1 MNKPPIGAFGF
12 IVNFSDNEDSATSY
26 FQEVTGLS
34 IRIDTDD
41 LQEGGFNNITHKI
54 IKYASYGD
62 VTLKRGLTDTRFYNW
77 INEFIN
83 GTFSRKDITITVI
96 NDNNEPELTYKLL
109 NTIPKQWNGP
119 NLNVMQDAIATESI
133 VLAVEGIVVIK

>member
-54 IKYASYGD
+54 IKHASYGD

-83 GTFSRKDITITVI
+83 DTFSRKDITITVI